1 MFNQKGIQI
10 FNLLPVEIQQN
21 VSKMPEINKCRKIP
35 KENEKSNE
43 IYIQMEPPNSLKGCP
58 IIVGPNSPTQR

>member
-1 MFNQKGIQI
+1 
-10 FNLLPVEIQQN
+10 
-21 VSKMPEINKCRKIP
+21 MPEINKCSKIL